1 MITMADLNDLRE
13 HPQVA
18 YPQYGEI
25 RAAARAMA
33 MRPADPAGIPRMQ
46 QVIRD
51 RGSDWC
57 QSVLGWPA
65 TCSLRDMSGTDA
77 DMLMIA
83 HERDLDP
90 PLPGWLVQWRAESGE
105 LRARQQAAREAGL
118 QRDRERWRLAL
129 ATCGVFPA
137 QLAVRPSVNGRR
149 YRTVWNDGPLRH
161 VVPAVDVR
169 SARRRHRAG
178 RPLCES
184 VQRSKPREL
193 GEPTGEP
200 ATCVNCIKYTAEIRP
215 AGRSTS

>member
-1 MITMADLNDLRE
+1 
-13 HPQVA
+13 
-18 YPQYGEI
+18 
-25 RAAARAMA
+25 MA